1 MGWTS
6 TTKTHFREVSDMAKQ
21 TGIVDNG
28 KLYAYRL
35 PGEKKFFDFALKVDP
50 DYHGFKG
57 ICFVSPPR
65 HPHMIKG
72 KLGGKTATGFT
83 FIADK
88 DAYAPGEWEFV
99 ELTYENFR
107 DEFCK
112 ICMDG
117 GESVLAEVSNT
128 EELIEFYRNLE

>member
-65 HPHMIKG
+65 HPH
-72 KLGGKTATGFT
+72 
-83 FIADK
+83 
-88 DAYAPGEWEFV
+88 GEWEFV

>member
-1 MGWTS
+1 
-6 TTKTHFREVSDMAKQ
+6 MAKQ
-21 TGIVDNG
+21 TGIVDSG

-72 KLGGKTATGFT
+72 KLGKKTATGFT
-83 FIADK
+83 FIADTH
-88 DAYAPGEWEFV
+88 PPP
-99 ELTYENFR
+99 
-107 DEFCK
+107 
-112 ICMDG
+112 
-117 GESVLAEVSNT
+117 ESGSLSNSPMRT
-128 EELIEFYRNLE
+128 SGTNSAKSAWTAAKASSRKSATPRN

>member
-1 MGWTS
+1 
-6 TTKTHFREVSDMAKQ
+6 MAKQ

-72 KLGGKTATGFT
+72 KLGKKTATGFT
-83 FIADK
+83 IIADK

>member
-1 MGWTS
+1 
-6 TTKTHFREVSDMAKQ
+6 MAKQ

-72 KLGGKTATGFT
+72 KLGKKTATGFT

-99 ELTYENFR
+99 ELPGR
-107 DEFCK
+107 
-112 ICMDG
+112 I
-117 GESVLAEVSNT
+117 LQ
-128 EELIEFYRNLE
+128 NLHGRRRKRPRGSQQHRGTDRILP